1 MPLYMDIYRNVEG
14 LTPEAVAD
22 AHKKDLEV
30 QDEYGVKYHR
40 YWYNDETGE
49 VFCLAEA
56 PSKEAAE
63 AVHREAHGL
72 TADEIIEVREGS

>member
-1 MPLYMDIYRNVEG
+1 SG
-14 LTPEAVAD
+14 T
-22 AHKKDLEV
+22 
-30 QDEYGVKYHR
+30 
-40 YWYNDETGE
+40 

-72 TADEIIEVREGS
+72 MASEIIEVREGS